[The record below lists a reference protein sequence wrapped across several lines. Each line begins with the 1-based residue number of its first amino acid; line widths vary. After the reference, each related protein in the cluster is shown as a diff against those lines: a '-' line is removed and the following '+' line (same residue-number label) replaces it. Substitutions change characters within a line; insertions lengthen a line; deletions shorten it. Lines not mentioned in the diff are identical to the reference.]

1 MPTWMNKKTLFK
13 LSVSIG
19 ILVIATVVLYC
30 LGANVSEYVTLFTT
44 LPTALY
50 AVSTKLK
57 RPEPFLRITPILG
70 QEYPLTHITLRIK
83 IENIVAETI
92 AKNIEVK
99 CRLVPDASIFVMN
112 KGVVKHSSPLTK
124 EDSPVEYPVLEHVN
138 RNELFSQKLVYEYT
152 CLNEDGKKQKMRKGE
167 IALAEKISELEEK
180 VNREKFPSPQPFFPK
195 S

>member
-1 MPTWMNKKTLFK
+1 MNKKTLFK
-13 LSVSIG
+13 LFVSIG

-30 LGANVSEYVTLFTT
+30 LGANVSEYVTLFTA

-50 AVSTKLK
+50 AVSTARK

-70 QEYPLTHITLRIK
+70 QAYPLTYITLRIK

-112 KGVVKHSSPLTK
+112 KGVVKHPSPLTK
-124 EDSPVEYPVLEHVN
+124 EDPPVEYPVLEQVN

-152 CLNEDGKKQKMRKGE
+152 CLNEDDKKQKMRKGE
-167 IALAEKISELEEK
+167 IALAEKITELEDK
-180 VNREKFPSPQPFFPK
+180 VKREKFPSPQPFFPK